1 MSAPGRPCGG
11 AGPVGIH
18 AFLNIW
24 PPGSCF
30 HGVVQLRHQTESQV
44 RREVTGPSRGV
55 GLFPGELVGPERGT
69 TRAGGPVK
77 RALPEGW
84 WPALRAQGPRS
95 RVVWWRQHVGPCPV
109 LPIVEGLGRSGTA
122 GYAGP
127 PLSTLERKFQS
138 HPNVPPWRLI
148 ELALAVVNGGG
159 LCYEWTALGT

>member
-1 MSAPGRPCGG
+1 
-11 AGPVGIH
+11 
-18 AFLNIW
+18 
-24 PPGSCF
+24 
-30 HGVVQLRHQTESQV
+30 
-44 RREVTGPSRGV
+44 
-55 GLFPGELVGPERGT
+55 VGPERGT

-95 RVVWWRQHVGPCPV
+95 RVVWWRQHVGPGPV